1 MVTKQ
6 TKKRVKP
13 PVPRYGPYDPIPGK
27 RLRLKKAPDFRKPR
41 RKSRPGLGENR
52 RPGPPC
58 RNQGGLSS
66 PGDSP
71 PLPPPLKITAF
82 QASEPLL

>member
-27 RLRLKKAPDFRKPR
+27 RLRLKKASDFRKPR
-41 RKSRPGLGENR
+41 RKSG
-52 RPGPPC
+52 
-58 RNQGGLSS
+58 
-66 PGDSP
+66 
-71 PLPPPLKITAF
+71 
-82 QASEPLL
+82 